1 MLESFSQICFCNTVA
16 NIDYYFVIAPRLHY
30 ICRMGNIRKTKSLQ
44 TIIDAFSYSKTAL
57 SGVELIKRFQADMNK
72 TTVYR
77 ILDRLEK
84 QDVLHSFTDTNGL
97 RWYAKSKVA
106 NALVEIDHH
115 SHFQCQD
122 CGMSKC
128 LPIEINIPSVP
139 NHRVDAASL
148 ILVGQCEDCLV

>member
-1 MLESFSQICFCNTVA
+1 MLLSFSQICFCNSVA
-16 NIDYYFVIAPRLHY
+16 NIGYYFVIAPWLHY
-30 ICRMGNIRKTKSLQ
+30 ICHMGNI
-44 TIIDAFSYSKTAL
+44 L

-106 NALVEIDHH
+106 NAHVEIDHH

-139 NHRVDAASL
+139 NHRVDSASL